1 MLPVG
6 ETLLLQSAFRRGRVA
21 EMFVVY
27 WPTRAL
33 DTKKVLATK
42 RDQFHSP
49 VPEHLHL
56 DRASVPFT
64 ALNGLQPAFSA
75 LNSRTTLGAMLVF
88 LVSDIE
94 GIRMKGDIVLRFIEH
109 ISVG

>member
-6 ETLLLQSAFRRGRVA
+6 ETLLLQSAFRRGRVS

-27 WPTRAL
+27 WPIRAL
-33 DTKKVLATK
+33 DTKNVLATR
-42 RDQFHSP
+42 RDHFHSP

-64 ALNGLQPAFSA
+64 AKNGLQPAFSA
-75 LNSRTTLGAMLVF
+75 LNSCTTLGAMLVF

-94 GIRMKGDIVLRFIEH
+94 GIRMKGDIVLHFIEH